1 MVPFIWLMKFCILW
15 KLHFLCSTSNSSK
28 ILGYGMNPSVTIV
41 LILFLI
47 IIGFKKFLIESE
59 LNSSF
64 VNILLS

>member
-15 KLHFLCSTSNSSK
+15 KLHFLCSISNSSK

-47 IIGFKKFLIESE
+47 IIGFKKFLIEFE
-59 LNSSF
+59 LNLSF